1 MKYSG
6 EYTQLVSFPLGGI
19 GSGCVGLAGN
29 GRLIDWEIFNKPSKG
44 STNGCSHFAVRALN
58 KKSGK
63 ILDARVLN
71 GDLYGN
77 YIGRTDEPFAGDGPE
92 NKSMAGFP
100 HFKNCEFEGNFPFAD
115 IAFSDPHFPA
125 QVKLTAFNPFIP
137 LNDADSSIPAAFFE
151 IEIHN
156 TTDSELEYG
165 VCFSVANPAENSVNK
180 PLESGKGVLLAGGGE
195 LCFATDCENTA
206 VQLYRYRG
214 GWSDALETFWREM
227 TEKPALPPRNYDT
240 PGKFDTAAVEAR
252 IFVKPGESKTVRFVM
267 SWYYP
272 VTGRTTPPLSLGR
285 GEVPWDTK
293 WNNYYAK
300 LFASAADCVSYCLKN
315 WDRLRSKSMIF
326 QKALSDSTLPPE
338 VLEAISAT
346 LSVLKSPTVMRL
358 ENGEFYGW
366 EGVFSKVGSCEGSCT
381 HVWNYAYALPFLFPK
396 LERSVRDLDY
406 TYNQLPTGE
415 MQFRLMLPLG
425 NIHMF
430 RACVDG
436 QFGGV
441 LKVWRDW
448 KLCGDDK
455 WLRGLWPKVKKSL
468 EYAWNPE
475 NRDRWDL
482 NKDGMLE
489 GRQHHTLDMELF
501 GPSSWLQGFYLA
513 ALKAGAE
520 MAEYLGEPEKAKEYL
535 AVYESGRKKTEEL
548 FNGSY
553 YQQKIDLH
561 DEQILDPYPDAREK
575 YWNDEAGQI
584 KYQIGDGC
592 EIDQL
597 LGQWHADIC
606 GLGELFDPAHVQTAL
621 ENLYKNNFKSSV
633 REFYNPF
640 RLYSLNDEGGT
651 IICTFPEGAEKP
663 AIPIPYCQET
673 MHGFEYAAAGLLY
686 KHGLKAQALEMVR
699 AVREKY
705 DGKKRNPYN
714 EIECGN
720 NYARSMATYA
730 FIPLI
735 SGFSFDMTKG
745 MIGFTPIDDLPEFRC
760 IWSVDSAWGT
770 VKITEE
776 ELELTILGGELRLKK
791 LRTKLAGGK
800 ATVDGKAVKAV
811 YKDGEYAFGETAVLK
826 ERLIVCK

>member
-19 GSGCVGLAGN
+19 GSGSVGLAGN

-44 STNGCSHFAVRALN
+44 SFNGCSHFAVRAL
-58 KKSGK
+58 KDGK

-71 GDLYGN
+71 GDLYGH
-77 YIGRTDEPFAGDGPE
+77 YIGRTDEPFWGTGPE
-92 NKSMAGFP
+92 NQSMAGFP
-100 HFKNCEFEGNFPFAD
+100 HFKSCEFEGNFPFAEL
-115 IAFSDPHFPA
+115 AFSDPHFPA
-125 QVKLTAFNPFIP
+125 QVNLTAFNPFIP

-151 IEIHN
+151 IEIYN
-156 TTDSELEYG
+156 TTDSEVEYG

-180 PLESGKGVLLAGGGE
+180 ALENGKGVLLTGGGE
-195 LCFATDCENTA
+195 LCFAADCENA
-206 VQLYRYRG
+206 SVQLYRYRG
-214 GWSDALETFWREM
+214 GWNDALETFWREM
-227 TEKPALPPRNYDT
+227 TEKPVLPPRNYDT
-240 PGKFDTAAVEAR
+240 AGKFDTAAVEAR
-252 IFVKPGESKTVRFVM
+252 VFVKPGGRKTVRFVM

-272 VTGRTTPPLSLGR
+272 ETGRTTKPLSLGR
-285 GEVPWDTK
+285 GDVPWDTK

-300 LFASAADCVSYCLKN
+300 LFSSAADCASYCLKN
-315 WDRLRSKSMIF
+315 WDRLRDESKKF
-326 QKALSDSTLPPE
+326 QEALSDSTLPPE
-338 VLEAISAT
+338 IREAISAT

-366 EGVFSKVGSCEGSCT
+366 EGVFSDVGSCEGSCT

-406 TYNQLPTGE
+406 AYNQLPTGE

-430 RACVDG
+430 RACADG

-448 KLCGDDK
+448 KLCGDDN

-468 EYAWNPE
+468 EYAWSPE

-482 NKDGMLE
+482 DKDGMLE

-520 MAEYLGEPEKAKEYL
+520 MAQYLGEPEKAKEYL
-535 AVYESGRKKTEEL
+535 TVYESGRKKTEEL
-548 FNGSY
+548 FNGKY
-553 YQQKIDLH
+553 YQQKIDLR
-561 DEQILDPYPDAREK
+561 DEHILDPYPDTRAN
-575 YWNDEAGQI
+575 YWNEEAGQI

-606 GLGELFDPAHVQTAL
+606 GLGELFDPGHVQTAL
-621 ENLYKNNFKSSV
+621 ENLYQNNFKSSV

-651 IICTFPEGAEKP
+651 VICTFPEGAEKP

-686 KHGLKAQALEMVR
+686 KHGLKKQALEMVR
-699 AVREKY
+699 AVRAKY

-720 NYARSMATYA
+720 NYARSMAAYA

-735 SGFSFDMTKG
+735 SGFSFDMTQG
-745 MIGFTPIDDLPEFRC
+745 MIGFDPIDELPEFRC

-770 VKITEE
+770 VRITKK
-776 ELELTILGGELRLKK
+776 ELELKILGGELRLKK

-800 ATVDGKAVKAV
+800 VTIDGKALKAV
-811 YKDGEYAFGETAVLK
+811 YKDGEYAFGETAVIK
-826 ERLIVCK
+826 EKLTVVR

>member
-1 MKYSG
+1 MKYTG
-6 EYTQLVSFPLGGI
+6 EFTQSVSFPLGGI

-44 STNGCSHFAVRALN
+44 SVNGCTHFAVRALD
-58 KKSGK
+58 KDGK

-71 GDLYGN
+71 GDLYGKF
-77 YIGRTDEPFAGDGPE
+77 IGRTDEPFSGSGPE
-92 NKSMAGFP
+92 NQSMAGFP

-115 IAFSDPHFPA
+115 VAFSDPHFPG

-151 IEIHN
+151 IKIQN

-165 VCFSVANPAENSVNK
+165 VCFGVANPAENSVNK
-180 PLESGKGVLLAGGGE
+180 PFEDGKGVLLAGGGE
-195 LCFATDCENTA
+195 LCFATDCEKTS

-214 GWSDALETFWREM
+214 GWNDALETFWREM
-227 TEKPALPPRNYDT
+227 TEKPVLPPRNYDT
-240 PGKFDTAAVEAR
+240 PGKFDTAAIEAR
-252 IFVKPGESKTVRFVM
+252 VTAKPGERKTVRFVL

-272 VTGRTTPPLSLGR
+272 EVGRTTSPLSLAKGD
-285 GEVPWDTK
+285 VPWDTK

-300 LFASAADCVSYCLKN
+300 LFSGAADCAKYCLEN
-315 WDRLRSKSMIF
+315 WDRLCTDSMKF
-326 QKALSDSTLPPE
+326 QKALTDSTLPTE

-358 ENGEFYGW
+358 ESGEFYGW
-366 EGVFSKVGSCEGSCT
+366 EGVFTNVGSCEGSCT

-406 TYNQLPTGE
+406 SYNQLPAGE

-430 RACVDG
+430 RACADG

-448 KLCGDDK
+448 KLCGDGE
-455 WLRGLWPKVKKSL
+455 WLKKLWPKVQKSL

-482 NKDGMLE
+482 DKDGMLE

-535 AVYESGRKKTEEL
+535 AIYNSGKKKTEEL
-548 FNGSY
+548 FNGKY

-561 DEQILDPYPDAREK
+561 DEHILNPYPDARAQ

-606 GLGELFDPAHVQTAL
+606 GLGELFDPNHVQIAL
-621 ENLYKNNFKSSV
+621 ENLYKNNYKSSV

-686 KHGLKAQALEMVR
+686 KHGLKKQALDMVR

-720 NYARSMATYA
+720 NYARSMAVYA

-735 SGFSFDMTKG
+735 SGFQFDMTQG
-745 MIGFTPIDDLPEFRC
+745 MIGFDPIDKLPEFRC

-770 VKITEE
+770 VQITEK
-776 ELELTILGGELRLKK
+776 ELEITILGGELRLKK
-791 LRTKLAGGK
+791 LRTKVAGGK
-800 ATVDGKAVKAV
+800 VTADREAVKSV
-811 YKDGEYAFGETAVLK
+811 FQDEGYVFEEPVTIK
-826 ERLIVCK
+826 ESLIVSK

>member
-6 EYTQLVSFPLGGI
+6 EFTQLISFPLGGI

-29 GRLIDWEIFNKPSKG
+29 GRLIDWEIFNKPAKG
-44 STNGCSHFAVRALN
+44 SVNGCSHFAVRAL
-58 KKSGK
+58 KDGK
-63 ILDARVLN
+63 ILDARILN
-71 GDLYGN
+71 GDLYGT
-77 YIGRTDEPFAGDGPE
+77 YIGRADEPFGGIGPE
-92 NKSMAGFP
+92 NQSMAGFP
-100 HFKNCEFEGNFPFAD
+100 HFKSCEFEGKFPFAEL
-115 IAFSDPHFPA
+115 AFSDPHFPA

-156 TTDSELEYG
+156 TTGSELEYG
-165 VCFSVANPAENSVNK
+165 VCFSVANPAENGVNK
-180 PLESGKGVLLAGGGE
+180 VLENRKGALLTGAGE
-195 LCFATDCENTA
+195 LCFETDCENA
-206 VQLYRYRG
+206 CIQRYRYRG
-214 GWSDALETFWREM
+214 GWSDGPETFWCEL
-227 TEKPALPPRNYDT
+227 TEKPVLPSRDYDT
-240 PGKFDTAAVEAR
+240 PGQFDTAAVEAR
-252 IFVKPGESKTVRFVM
+252 VFVKPDERKTVRFVL

-272 VTGRTTPPLSLGR
+272 VTGRTTPPLSLAEGD
-285 GEVPWDTK
+285 VPWDTK
-293 WNNYYAK
+293 WKNYYAK
-300 LFASAADCVSYCLKN
+300 LFSGAADCASYCLKN
-315 WDRLRSKSMIF
+315 WERLRSESKKF

-346 LSVLKSPTVMRL
+346 LSVLKSPTVLRL

-366 EGVFSKVGSCEGSCT
+366 EGVFSDVGSCEGSCT

-396 LERSVRDLDY
+396 LERSMRDLDY
-406 TYNQLPTGE
+406 AHNLMPTGE

-430 RACVDG
+430 RACADG

-441 LKVWRDW
+441 LKVRRDW
-448 KLCGDDK
+448 KLCGDDD
-455 WLRGLWPKVKKSL
+455 WLRGLWPEVKKSL
-468 EYAWNPE
+468 EYAWSVE

-482 NKDGMLE
+482 DKDGMLE

-535 AVYESGRKKTEEL
+535 AVYESGRKKTGEL
-548 FNGSY
+548 FNGKY
-553 YQQKIDLH
+553 YQQKIDLR
-561 DEQILDPYPDAREK
+561 DERLLDPYPDAREK

-592 EIDQL
+592 AIDQL

-606 GLGELFDPAHVQTAL
+606 GLGDLFDPENVKTAL
-621 ENLYKNNFKSSV
+621 LNLYQNNFKPSV

-640 RLYSLNDEGGT
+640 RLYALNDEGGT
-651 IICTFPEGAEKP
+651 VICAYPEGAEKP

-686 KHGLKAQALEMVR
+686 RRGLKKQALEMVR
-699 AVREKY
+699 AVRAKY

-720 NYARSMATYA
+720 NYARSMAVYA

-735 SGFSFDMTKG
+735 SGFSFDMPKG
-745 MIGFTPIDDLPEFRC
+745 MIGFEPIDELPEFRC

-770 VKITEE
+770 VKITENA
-776 ELELTILGGELRLKK
+776 LELTILGGELPLKK
-791 LRTKLAGGK
+791 LRAKIAGDRV
-800 ATVDGKAVKAV
+800 TVDGKAVKAV
-811 YKDGEYAFGETAVLK
+811 YKDGEYEFGETVVVREALTVG
-826 ERLIVCK
+826 RL

>member
-19 GSGCVGLAGN
+19 GSGCVGLGGN
-29 GRLIDWEIFNKPSKG
+29 GRLIDWEIFNHASKG
-44 STNGCSHFAVRALN
+44 SVNGCSHFAVRAL
-58 KKSGK
+58 KDGK
-63 ILDARVLN
+63 ILDARILN

-77 YIGRTDEPFAGDGPE
+77 YIGRTDEPFSGSGPE
-92 NKSMAGFP
+92 NQSMAGFP
-100 HFKNCEFEGNFPFAD
+100 HFINCEFEGNFPFAD

-151 IEIHN
+151 IEINN

-165 VCFSVANPAENSVNK
+165 VCFSVANPAENSVNNA
-180 PLESGKGVLLAGGGE
+180 LDNGKGVLLSGGGE
-195 LCFATDCENTA
+195 LCFETDCENA
-206 VQLYRYRG
+206 SIQLYRYRG
-214 GWSDALETFWREM
+214 SWNDAPETFWREM
-227 TEKPALPPRNYDT
+227 TEKPVLPPRNYDT

-252 IFVKPGESKTVRFVM
+252 VFVKPGGRRTVRFVL

-272 VTGRTTPPLSLGR
+272 EVSRTWRVLSMAKGDI
-285 GEVPWDTK
+285 PWDTK
-293 WNNYYAK
+293 WRNYYAK
-300 LFASAADCVSYCLKN
+300 LFSGAADCAAYCLKN
-315 WDRLRSKSMIF
+315 WDRLCGESMKF
-326 QKALSDSTLPPE
+326 LKALSDSTLPPE

-346 LSVLKSPTVMRL
+346 LSVLKSPTVLRL

-366 EGVFSKVGSCEGSCT
+366 EGVNSKTGSCEGSCT

-406 TYNQLPTGE
+406 RYNMLPTGE

-441 LKVWRDW
+441 IKVWRDW
-448 KLCGDDK
+448 KLCGDDN
-455 WLRGLWPKVKKSL
+455 WLRELWPKVKKSL
-468 EYAWNPE
+468 EYAWSPE

-548 FNGSY
+548 FNGKY

-561 DEQILDPYPDAREK
+561 DEHILDPYPDAREK
-575 YWNDEAGQI
+575 YWNGEAGQI

-606 GLGELFDPAHVQTAL
+606 GLGELFNPENRQTAL
-621 ENLYKNNFKSSV
+621 ENLYHNNFKNSV

-640 RLYSLNDEGGT
+640 RLYTLNDEGGT
-651 IICTFPEGAEKP
+651 IICTYPEGAEKP

-673 MHGFEYAAAGLLY
+673 MHGFEYAAAGLMY
-686 KHGLKAQALEMVR
+686 KHGLKEQALEMVR
-699 AVREKY
+699 SVREKY

-735 SGFSFDMTKG
+735 SGFSFNMSQG
-745 MIGFTPIDDLPEFRC
+745 MIGFEPIDELPEFRC

-770 VKITEE
+770 VRITEQ
-776 ELELTILGGELRLKK
+776 ELEIIILGGELRLKK

-800 ATVDGKAVKAV
+800 GIADGKTVSSV
-811 YKDGEYAFGETAVLK
+811 YRDGEFMFAEPVTVREKLTINK
-826 ERLIVCK
+826 